1 MISTIVM
8 VGVGGALGA
17 MARFGVNH
25 GSVQLFGHG
34 FPWATMI
41 VNILG
46 SFLMG
51 IMIAKFSTMDHV
63 SNEMRSLII
72 TGFLGAFTTFSTFSL
87 DFITMWE
94 RGEMIQ
100 AFGYMLISV
109 IASITALMF
118 ALWLMRG
125 VGISS

>member
-25 GSVQLFGHG
+25 GSAQLFGHG
-34 FPWATMI
+34 FPWATII

-46 SFLMG
+46 SFFMG
-51 IMIAKFSTMDHV
+51 IMIAKFSTMDQV
-63 SNEMRSLII
+63 SNDMKSLII

-87 DFITMWE
+87 DFVTMWE

-125 VGISS
+125 VGIS